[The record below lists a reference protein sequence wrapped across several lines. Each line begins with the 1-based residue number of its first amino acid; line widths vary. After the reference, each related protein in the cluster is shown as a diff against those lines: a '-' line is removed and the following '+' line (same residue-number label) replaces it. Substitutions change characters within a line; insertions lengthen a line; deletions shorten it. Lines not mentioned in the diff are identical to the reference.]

1 MELLHDIFFISF
13 FILFPPLFFPNKV
26 VICMIHETSFSK
38 GSVVRKGQKTDVL
51 HILASK
57 VII

>member
-1 MELLHDIFFISF
+1 MELLHDIFYLS
-13 FILFPPLFFPNKV
+13 FILFPPLFFLNKA
-26 VICMIHETSFSK
+26 VICMMHETSFFK
-38 GSVVRKGQKTDVL
+38 GGVVRKDQKTDVL